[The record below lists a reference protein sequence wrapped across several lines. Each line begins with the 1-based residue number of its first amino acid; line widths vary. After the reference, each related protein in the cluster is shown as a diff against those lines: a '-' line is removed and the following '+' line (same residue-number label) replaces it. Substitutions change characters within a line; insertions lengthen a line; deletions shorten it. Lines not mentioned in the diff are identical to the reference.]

1 MKRLRQ
7 YLFALLMLF
16 QLLSPKSIIYGNE
29 LSPAIDVIID
39 PGHGGIDSGATYDQV
54 EEKHINLSVAKLLTD
69 QLNRR
74 GYHVILSRERD
85 EALSDSSKRL
95 DIRSRHKRDLVQ
107 RGEIA
112 RFIHPKIFI
121 SLHVNAGSATKKGA
135 TVLYQRDGQSYLLA
149 HILQNHLNRMTGIQG
164 VPVKGKYFYLLN
176 KVDAPTVIV
185 EMGYISN
192 AEERVLLQTREYQTQ
207 LAEAIAAGIE
217 EYSLI
222 NPWSLYKLNS
232 FSQE

>member
-1 MKRLRQ
+1 M
-7 YLFALLMLF
+7 MLF
-16 QLLSPKSIIYGNE
+16 QLLFPNSIIHGKE

-54 EEKHINLSVAKLLTD
+54 EEKHINLAVAKLLTEE
-69 QLNRR
+69 LNKR
-74 GYHVILSRERD
+74 GYHVILSRDRD
-85 EALSDSSKRL
+85 EALSDSSRRKE
-95 DIRSRHKRDLVQ
+95 IRSRHKRDLVQ

-112 RFIHPKIFI
+112 RFIQPKILI
-121 SLHVNAGSATKKGA
+121 SLHVNAGSATQKGA

-149 HILQNHLNRMTGIQG
+149 HILQSHLNRLTGKIG
-164 VPVKGKYFYLLN
+164 IPVKGKYFYLLN
-176 KVDAPTVIV
+176 RVDSPVVIV

-192 AEERVLLQTREYQTQ
+192 AEERVLMQTREYQTK

-217 EYSLI
+217 EFTLIYPGSLH
-222 NPWSLYKLNS
+222 NMKS

>member
-1 MKRLRQ
+1 MKRLQR

-16 QLLSPKSIIYGNE
+16 QLLSPKSIIYGNV
-29 LSPAIDVIID
+29 SPAIDVIID

-85 EALSDSSKRL
+85 EALSDSSRRL

-121 SLHVNAGSATKKGA
+121 SLHVNAGSATQKGA
-135 TVLYQRDGQSYLLA
+135 TVLYQLDGQSYLLA
-149 HILQNHLNRMTGIQG
+149 HILQNHLNRMTGVLG

-176 KVDAPTVIV
+176 QVDSPTVIV

-192 AEERVLLQTREYQTQ
+192 AEERVLLQTREYQTK

-217 EYSLI
+217 EFSLI
-222 NPWSLYKLNS
+222 YPWSLHKMNS